1 MADRIVHV
9 VWSKPRRRIGF
20 GAGLAVF
27 IVAIVL
33 LASWLSA
40 AAPAARTV
48 RHNAPADSLAK
59 TQQSSAQLRPQQIN
73 ADVSNLISKLTVAE
87 KFGQLEMAGPTT
99 PLSTLEQQVCAG
111 QVGSVLDLTGVANI
125 NAVQAAALAKAYH
138 PRIPLIFG
146 LDVIHGY
153 KTMFPVP
160 LAEAS
165 SWDPTLACRRRVRVG

>member
-48 RHNAPADSLAK
+48 RHNTPAGSLAK
-59 TQQSSAQLRPQQIN
+59 TQQSSAQQSPEEIN
-73 ADVSNLISKLTVAE
+73 AKVSSLISKLTVAE
-87 KFGQLEMAGPTT
+87 KFGQLDDGR
-99 PLSTLEQQVCAG
+99 S
-111 QVGSVLDLTGVANI
+111 DY
-125 NAVQAAALAKAYH
+125 AAQHARAA
-138 PRIPLIFG
+138 
-146 LDVIHGY
+146 
-153 KTMFPVP
+153 
-160 LAEAS
+160 
-165 SWDPTLACRRRVRVG
+165 RRATERSARCSI